1 MPTPEREKKL
11 CIFRQAFDMDDP
23 NLDLQR
29 GIETPQEFICKV
41 GGCAIK
47 GQNLLDYAY
56 SSGTPGPREVIDSVV
71 APSCAILDVVTPFD
85 QFVADTRNEFG
96 DDIL

>member
-1 MPTPEREKKL
+1 MPTPEHEKKL

-29 GIETPQEFICKV
+29 GMETPEEFICKV

-47 GQNLLDYAY
+47 GQNIIDYAY
-56 SSGTPGPREVIDSVV
+56 SQASKPRETIDSVV
-71 APSCAILDVVTPFD
+71 APSCAILDVVAPYD
-85 QFVADTRNEFG
+85 QFEADMRNEFG
-96 DDIL
+96 DDTL